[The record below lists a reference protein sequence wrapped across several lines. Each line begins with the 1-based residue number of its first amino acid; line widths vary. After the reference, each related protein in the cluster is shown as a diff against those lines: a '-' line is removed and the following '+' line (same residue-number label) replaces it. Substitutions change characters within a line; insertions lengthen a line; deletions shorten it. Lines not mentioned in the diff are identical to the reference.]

1 MKLKYHSNDLIHRQN
16 YNRDVIQG
24 TTTSDTELNVLD
36 GITSSTADLNHM
48 DGFPSN
54 AQALVPTYTWSNN
67 IVTHKGPND
76 SLITTTGSWS
86 ALSGWDVTITPAHTD
101 SRICL
106 IMQWSPHINMHA
118 VGNRVG
124 EIHWYRGTTDL
135 RGSHGA
141 GYQVR
146 TALDAQEYEDQS
158 TSLWHFDAP
167 ATTTAVTYQAHGSTN
182 HSVNFYTNHNY
193 GGGTDSAV
201 RILAAELYCN
211 FTWSNVS

>member
-76 SLITTTGSWS
+76 SG
-86 ALSGWDVTITPAHTD
+86 
-101 SRICL
+101 RIK
-106 IMQWSPHINMHA
+106 
-118 VGNRVG
+118 
-124 EIHWYRGTTDL
+124 
-135 RGSHGA
+135 
-141 GYQVR
+141 
-146 TALDAQEYEDQS
+146 
-158 TSLWHFDAP
+158 
-167 ATTTAVTYQAHGSTN
+167 
-182 HSVNFYTNHNY
+182 
-193 GGGTDSAV
+193 
-201 RILAAELYCN
+201 
-211 FTWSNVS
+211 SN